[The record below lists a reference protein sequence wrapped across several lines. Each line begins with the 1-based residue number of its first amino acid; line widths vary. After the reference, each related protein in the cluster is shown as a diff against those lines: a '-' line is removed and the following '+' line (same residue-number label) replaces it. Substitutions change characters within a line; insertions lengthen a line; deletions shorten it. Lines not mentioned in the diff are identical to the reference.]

1 VRILYLGR
9 LQDVAGTR
17 AAQIDLPEGVAT
29 AEAVRTWLSRE
40 EPALGAALG
49 DPSVRIVVNDAVA
62 RADHPVGPEDEI
74 AFLPAV
80 SGG

>member
-9 LQDVAGTR
+9 LQEIAGTR
-17 AAQIDLPEGVAT
+17 SVEIDLPEDVTSAG
-29 AEAVRTWLSRE
+29 AVRAWLSRE
-40 EPALGAALG
+40 TPALGAALR
-49 DPSVRIVVNDAVA
+49 DPTVRIVVNDAMA
-62 RADHPVGPEDEI
+62 HADHPVGPEDEI

>member
-9 LQDVAGTR
+9 LQDIAGTR
-17 AAQIDLPEGVAT
+17 AAEIDLPEGVAS
-29 AEAVRTWLSRE
+29 AEAVRDWLSRE
-40 EPALGAALG
+40 RPALGAALR
-49 DPSVRIVVNDAVA
+49 DPSIRIVVNDALA
-62 RADHPVGPEDEI
+62 HADHPVGPEDEI